1 MFGRGRSKEDL
12 VVENAKLQVQVEL
25 LQKQNGE
32 LISQVTILQQALV
45 AKESPKAYEDQMID
59 RGIARDYRKV
69 DNRAAKEQEIVNR
82 YMADLERA
90 RLFDSADDM
99 NDLLSVFVT
108 TGTDNPV
115 HDVNE
120 S

>member
-32 LISQVTILQQALV
+32 LISQVTVLQQALV
-45 AKESPKAYEDQMID
+45 AKESPRAYEDHMID
-59 RGIARDYRKV
+59 RAEARDYKKP
-69 DNRAAKEQEIVNR
+69 NERARQEQEIIND
-82 YMADLERA
+82 YLSNLEKT

-99 NDLLSVFVT
+99 DDLLSVFAT
-108 TGTDNPV
+108 TATDNPI
-115 HDVNE
+115 HDNSE